1 MVRILVTSAVATAVC
16 LAGCGFGVS
25 SADLFVIQRLGQ
37 GPPLRAVVND
47 GGTVTCGPRG
57 ARPLSGPLLLA
68 ARDLADELDKDVKT
82 GVKFP
87 ARPASVWHYRIALQD
102 GTLAFA
108 DTTAAAH
115 PELARAELLAAQ
127 LAAGPCANP

>member
-1 MVRILVTSAVATAVC
+1 MRIAAISALVAAVC
-16 LAGCGFGVS
+16 VGSCGFGVT
-25 SADLFVIQRLGQ
+25 SADLFVIQRFGQ

-57 ARPLSGPLLLA
+57 ARSLSGPLLLA

-82 GVKFP
+82 GVKFS
-87 ARPASVWHYRIALQD
+87 ARPASVWRYRVALQD

-115 PELARAELLAAQ
+115 PELGRAELLAAQ
-127 LAAGPCANP
+127 LAAGPCARP